1 MSEKTQQPANTTAVK
16 KFEEDTV
23 KHVLTRINAFKESG
37 ELRLPKDYSPENALK
52 SAWLILQETED
63 RNHKP
68 VLETCTKTS
77 IANALLKMV
86 TLGLSPMKKQCDF
99 IAYGNKLSCDME
111 YAGNIALA
119 KRYGGLKWI
128 KGNAIFEGDTF
139 EFEVDGQTGRRKVLK
154 HKQTLD
160 NLGATKLRGAYAI
173 YELAD
178 GRIDTEV
185 MNMKQIQAA
194 WNQGGSK
201 GNSPAHRN
209 FPDQMAI
216 KTVINRACKLLIR
229 GSDDSVLMLG
239 DENEDAPKQDA
250 KETTVKQE
258 IKEKANKQTIS
269 MDDEPEDIEHEDQEQ
284 GPEYL
289 DEETG
294 ELFANEN
301 KPDF

>member
-1 MSEKTQQPANTTAVK
+1 MADKTQQPANTTAVK
-16 KFEEDTV
+16 KFQENTV
-23 KHVLTRINAFKESG
+23 QQVLTRINAFKQSG
-37 ELRLPKDYSPENALK
+37 ELRLPKDYSPENAIR
-52 SAWLILQETED
+52 SAWLILQETTD
-63 RNHKP
+63 RNNKP
-68 VLETCTKTS
+68 VLETCTSTS

-128 KGNAIFEGDTF
+128 KGNAVFEGDEF
-139 EFEVDGQTGRRKVLK
+139 EFEVDGKTGRRKVLK
-154 HKQTLD
+154 HKQTLE
-160 NLGATKLRGAYAI
+160 NLGAGKLLGAYAVF
-173 YELAD
+173 ELD
-178 GRIDTEV
+178 SGQVDTEI

-194 WNQGGSK
+194 WNQGATK

-229 GSDDSVLMLG
+229 GSDDSVLMAG
-239 DENEDAPKQDA
+239 DENDDVPKQDA
-250 KETTVKQE
+250 KAETVKQE
-258 IKEKANKQTIS
+258 IKAKANQTVINL
-269 MDDEPEDIEHEDQEQ
+269 DEEAEDIQHEEAEVAPVNVDA
-284 GPEYL
+284 
-289 DEETG
+289 ETG
-294 ELFANEN
+294 ELFTDD